1 MLIDLEASSQ
11 KLIYGMSVPVRS
23 ESLPKIE
30 AAPDME
36 FTFKTNTPPYRAL
49 QHDNVIMAGF
59 QYLNNLSKDSVTNFY
74 RSAPQDVREI
84 YFS

>member
-23 ESLPKIE
+23 EIE